1 MSDKNTVSLQ
11 EAIEQM
17 VKQYK
22 LSPGLYE
29 SRIREKWATVM
40 GTMIAKHTSGIQLR
54 KGKLYLKVDSAPLK
68 NELTYSKE
76 KIKEIFNKELEGDII
91 TDVLIF

>member
-1 MSDKNTVSLQ
+1 
-11 EAIEQM
+11 M
-17 VKQYK
+17 VKEFK
-22 LSPGLYE
+22 LSSGLNE
-29 SRIREKWATVM
+29 SRIREKWSIVM
-40 GTMIAKHTSGIQLR
+40 GSLIAKHTSSISLR

-76 KIKEIFNKELEGDII
+76 KIKEIFNKELGENVI